1 MSGRRANVIDI
12 REILRRVQLGE
23 SDRAIASVL
32 RMSRKT
38 VKKYRLWADQEGLL
52 EGQLPANDVLHA
64 RLQSS
69 MPETLPPLTESTVEP
84 YRELI
89 IHWRQR
95 GLEAQAI
102 LQRLQDDH
110 EFQGSYSAVWR
121 FIRQLEPQ
129 LPEATV
135 RIEVKPG
142 EEAQVDFGYAGMML
156 DPALGKKRRCWVFV
170 MTLSWS
176 RHQYV
181 EFVFDQ
187 KVATWLRLHVN
198 AFNYF
203 CAVPRRIL
211 LDNLKAGIIKACFED
226 PVVQRSYRE
235 LAEHYG
241 FLVAPHRPRK
251 PEHKG
256 KVESG
261 VHYVKR
267 NLLASKDFADV
278 HEANAGALE
287 WIEKRAGQRIHG
299 TTKEKP
305 LVRFHEVEQAA
316 MLSLPGEAYD
326 LAVWKQLTVGR
337 DCHVNFDKAYYSA
350 PYKLRGQKI
359 WVRGGLTSVGI
370 YVEHRLKALHPRAK
384 RPGERHTILSHLP
397 PEKLAG
403 LTTTRET
410 CAARAVEIGPSTA
423 EVVTRLLAERPV
435 DRLPMV
441 KRLLRLAEK
450 YGELRLERA
459 CARALHFDDYKA
471 GTIRRI
477 LEGGLD
483 LAALPPL
490 AVALEGDTQFAR
502 SLDELLPGLGGVSW
516 N

>member
-1 MSGRRANVIDI
+1 
-12 REILRRVQLGE
+12 
-23 SDRAIASVL
+23 
-32 RMSRKT
+32 
-38 VKKYRLWADQEGLL
+38 
-52 EGQLPANDVLHA
+52 
-64 RLQSS
+64 
-69 MPETLPPLTESTVEP
+69 
-84 YRELI
+84 
-89 IHWRQR
+89 
-95 GLEAQAI
+95 
-102 LQRLQDDH
+102 
-110 EFQGSYSAVWR
+110 
-121 FIRQLEPQ
+121 
-129 LPEATV
+129 
-135 RIEVKPG
+135 
-142 EEAQVDFGYAGMML
+142 
-156 DPALGKKRRCWVFV
+156 
-170 MTLSWS
+170 LSWS

-187 KVATWLRLHVN
+187 KVETWIRLHMN
-198 AFNYF
+198 AFAHF
-203 CAVPRRIL
+203 GAVPRRII
-211 LDNLKAGIIKACFED
+211 LDNLKAGIVKASLED

-241 FLVAPHRPRK
+241 FLVAPHRPRT

-316 MLSLPGEAYD
+316 MLPLPGEAYD
-326 LAVWKQLTVGR
+326 LAVWKRLKVGR

-350 PYKLRGQKI
+350 PYKLQGQKI

-370 YVEHRLKALHPRAK
+370 YVEHQLKALHPRAK
-384 RPGERHTILSHLP
+384 QPGQRYTVPSHLP

-410 CAARAVEIGPSTA
+410 CAARAAEIGPSTA

-441 KRLLRLAEK
+441 KRLLRLADK
-450 YGELRLERA
+450 YSELRLERA
-459 CARALHFDDYKA
+459 CTRALHFDDYKA

-483 LAALPPL
+483 LTALPPL